1 MKIKKIIA
9 LALCLLICALFTGCS
24 SYVSVYRS
32 EVLEDSYNIGVDI
45 YADKDDRAVLESN
58 GARLKNYLNQL
69 CEVCEVVEHGGA
81 FSITEDK
88 VGNLYATLTI
98 ATDFTYVDRED
109 LTAVESK
116 GFLFNTY
123 TIKFKNPL
131 DKFKN
136 AYKNGVPKPSKGSDM
151 YLMWVILYG
160 EGKLKSFTDYFD
172 VEKSY
177 ADGLVLNFL
186 LKTRMLYQSDAQIE
200 LVLTQKY
207 FKWTTTVGSEDGYIE
222 YTVKRI
228 NSWVWYALA
237 VVIGGVLVLILWLVA
252 RKSKKVPQIDDQT
265 EIERIRVMRKN
276 VPPTARVV
284 TPPPPR
290 PTDTELF
297 DEDKI
302 EEESKSDATVKDAE
316 EEQKNDNV

>member
-9 LALCLLICALFTGCS
+9 LALCILICALFTGCS

-32 EVLEDSYNIGVDI
+32 EVLDDSYNIGVDV
-45 YADKDDRAVLESN
+45 YADKDDIAVLESN
-58 GARLKNYLNQL
+58 GAKLKNYLNQL
-69 CEVCEVVEHGGA
+69 CEVCEVAEHGGR
-81 FSITEDK
+81 FSITEDGA
-88 VGNLYATLTI
+88 GNLYATLTI
-98 ATDFTYVDRED
+98 ATDSTYVDKD
-109 LTAVESK
+109 DITTVESK
-116 GFLFNTY
+116 GFFFNSY

-136 AYKNGVPKPSKGSDM
+136 AYKNGLAKPSKGSDM

-160 EGKLKSFTDYFD
+160 EGTLKSFTDYFD

-186 LKTRMLYQSDAQIE
+186 LKTRMFYQSDAKVE

-207 FKWTTTVGSEDGYIE
+207 FKWSSTVAGEDGYIE

-237 VVIGGVLVLILWLVA
+237 VVIGSILVLILWLVA
-252 RKSKKVPQIDDQT
+252 RKSKKVPQIDDQP

-276 VPPTARVV
+276 VPPSARVV

-297 DEDKI
+297 DEDKTDEEPKSDTVVKDV
-302 EEESKSDATVKDAE
+302 EEEE
-316 EEQKNDNV
+316 KNDNV